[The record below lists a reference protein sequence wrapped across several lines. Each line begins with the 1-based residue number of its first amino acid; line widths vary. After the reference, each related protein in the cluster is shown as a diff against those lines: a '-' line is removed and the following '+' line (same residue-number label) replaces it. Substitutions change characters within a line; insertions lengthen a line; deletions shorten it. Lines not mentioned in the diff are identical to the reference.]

1 MGKITEELL
10 FLYSLESSVLYSYF
24 VLKKVLVPLSLQFHC
39 SQNTATL
46 LDTKRGCWRFD
57 PRTCIIRFLKHA
69 YYVTRSLKRG
79 QIELGV
85 HIADVSHFVR
95 PGSLT
100 DTEAKTRYIYT

>member
-1 MGKITEELL
+1 MSFEIST
-10 FLYSLESSVLYSYF
+10 
-24 VLKKVLVPLSLQFHC
+24 LQPYW
-39 SQNTATL
+39 T
-46 LDTKRGCWRFD
+46 
-57 PRTCIIRFLKHA
+57 LKHV

-100 DTEAKTRYIYT
+100 DTEAKTRYI